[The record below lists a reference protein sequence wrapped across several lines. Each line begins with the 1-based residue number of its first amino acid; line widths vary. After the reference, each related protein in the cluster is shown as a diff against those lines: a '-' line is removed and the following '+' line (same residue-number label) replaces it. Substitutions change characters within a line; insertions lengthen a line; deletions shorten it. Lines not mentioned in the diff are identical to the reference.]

1 MSKATKDTA
10 ETTLD
15 QLVLPPGHKN
25 IVKSLISQH
34 FQDKTTGR
42 YEAEEKDVVRGKGAF
57 SLHLSH
63 RINAQIRLTRLNT
76 GKGLI
81 ILLHGAPGVGKTSTA
96 GNLTPPPKSGL
107 FISASY
113 HTDHSQFQRA
123 WQKLS
128 ISHFF
133 RSRLVSVQ

>member
-1 MSKATKDTA
+1 MDLKYLSPLNPSGRGRNVGDTLLAGGTVTRNPSATA

-34 FQDKTTGR
+34 FQDKATGR
-42 YEAEEKDVVRGKGAF
+42 YEAEEKDVVRGKGTVF
-57 SLHLSH
+57 LHSILKHSW
-63 RINAQIRLTRLNT
+63 LTRFKI

-96 GNLTPPPKSGL
+96 GNLTYPTK
-107 FISASY
+107 
-113 HTDHSQFQRA
+113 
-123 WQKLS
+123 
-128 ISHFF
+128 
-133 RSRLVSVQ
+133 